1 VFAHAHKTGEA
12 GGLMDSYDKQ
22 ILDIIQSSF
31 PLASRPYEVV
41 GSQVGL
47 TESEVLARVR
57 RLKGEGVIRRMGAN
71 FGSRQ
76 LGWSSTLC
84 GAEVPEDKLEAFVA
98 EVNRHSGVTH
108 NYLRAHQF
116 NVWFALI
123 APSAEAIEAI
133 LADITEKTG
142 VPVMNLPASTLF
154 KIKVDFNM
162 GGE

>member
-1 VFAHAHKTGEA
+1 
-12 GGLMDSYDKQ
+12 MDSYDKQ

>member
-1 VFAHAHKTGEA
+1 
-12 GGLMDSYDKQ
+12 MDSFDKE

-31 PLASRPYEVV
+31 PLSPRPYEVV
-41 GSQVGL
+41 GEQVGL

-57 RLKGEGVIRRMGAN
+57 RLKAEGVIRRQGAN

-76 LGWSSTLC
+76 LGWKSTLC
-84 GAEVPEDKLEAFVA
+84 GAEVPEDKLERFVA

-123 APSAEAIEAI
+123 APTTEAVEAT
-133 LADITEKTG
+133 LADITAKTG
-142 VPVMNLPASTLF
+142 VPIMNLPATTLF

-162 GGE
+162 GGGE

>member
-1 VFAHAHKTGEA
+1 
-12 GGLMDSYDKQ
+12 MDTHDKQ

-31 PLASRPYEVV
+31 PLAPRPYEVV
-41 GSQVGL
+41 GAQVGL

-57 RLKGEGVIRRMGAN
+57 RLKQQGVIRRMGAN

-76 LGWSSTLC
+76 LGWRSTLC
-84 GAEVPEDKLEAFVA
+84 GAEVPEDKLDAFVA

-123 APSAEAIEAI
+123 APSTEAVEAI
-133 LADITEKTG
+133 LAEITEKTG
-142 VPVMNLPASTLF
+142 VPIMNLPASTLF
-154 KIKVDFNM
+154 KIKVDFQM

>member
-1 VFAHAHKTGEA
+1 
-12 GGLMDSYDKQ
+12 MDTFDKE

-31 PLASRPYEVV
+31 PLSPRPYEVV
-41 GSQVGL
+41 GGQVGL

-57 RLKGEGVIRRMGAN
+57 RLKQQGVIRRMGAN

-84 GAEVPEDKLEAFVA
+84 GAEVPEDRLDAFVA
-98 EVNRHSGVTH
+98 EVNKHTGVTH

-123 APSAEAIEAI
+123 APSAEVVEEI
-133 LADITEKTG
+133 LADITAKTG
-142 VPVMNLPASTLF
+142 VPIMNLPASTLF
-154 KIKVDFNM
+154 KIKVDFQM
-162 GGE
+162 GGGE